1 MGVKENKT
9 MTMIEMQAV
18 LGNVLDQLMK
28 EGNDRYKKEVHERAE
43 FVAKIAK
50 QMVNNAD
57 VILRADKLVGK
68 TDRIDAIVGK

>member
-1 MGVKENKT
+1 MEVKEKKT
-9 MTMIEMQAV
+9 MTMIEMQTI

-57 VILRADKLVGK
+57 VVLRADKLCNRN
-68 TDRIDAIVGK
+68 DRINALIGE

>member
-1 MGVKENKT
+1 MEVKEKKT
-9 MTMIEMQAV
+9 MTMIEMQAI

-28 EGNDRYKKEVHERAE
+28 EGNNRYKKEVYERAE

-57 VILRADKLVGK
+57 VVLRADKLCNRN
-68 TDRIDAIVGK
+68 DRINALIGE